1 MEKARDLRA
10 LGDDD
15 LRTKER
21 DLKTELFNLR
31 FQQKVGQLENPLKI
45 RVLRKDIARV
55 KTLLHERK
63 RAAQVNTK
71 AEAK

>member
-15 LRTKER
+15 LKTKER
-21 DLKTELFNLR
+21 DLKIELFNLR

-45 RVLRKDIARV
+45 RTLRKDIARV

-63 RAAQVNTK
+63 RAVQVNTK

>member
-10 LGDDD
+10 LSDDD
-15 LRTKER
+15 LRNKER

-55 KTLLHERK
+55 KTLFRERK
-63 RAAQVNTK
+63 IAAQVNTK
-71 AEAK
+71 VEAK